1 MEIPCRW
8 TERGLNHPC
17 SPISRF
23 AADFINSRSKGKSL
37 VGGLSV
43 ARIIPVLLFAVLQK
57 ILYKNTDRGLKNH
70 PLIGRSKGK
79 SLNSRWTER
88 GLNHPCSPISRFA
101 ADFIG

>member
-1 MEIPCRW
+1 MK
-8 TERGLNHPC
+8 T
-17 SPISRF
+17 
-23 AADFINSRSKGKSL
+23 

-79 SLNSRWTER
+79 SLGNSGDSINSRWTER